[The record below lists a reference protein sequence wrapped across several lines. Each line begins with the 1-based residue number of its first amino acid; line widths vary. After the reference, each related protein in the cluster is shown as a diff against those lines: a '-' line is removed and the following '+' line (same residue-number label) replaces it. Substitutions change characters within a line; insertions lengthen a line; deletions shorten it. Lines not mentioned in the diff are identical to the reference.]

1 MMTNQELEEAL
12 EALAMIVDSEVTNTA
27 NLAIGATTMALAML
41 GYKAKIEKLE
51 ADLEKALARIEALE
65 NGTQESTIEEAN
77 S

>member
-12 EALAMIVDSEVTNTA
+12 LALVALVDANATNVATVT
-27 NLAIGATTMALAML
+27 IGATTMAMAML
-41 GYKAKIEKLE
+41 QYKTKIAKLE
-51 ADLEKALARIEALE
+51 ADLTKALERIEVLE